1 MSGRRSRNQEVK
13 AQAPKI
19 AVVRCN
25 GTCENRP
32 RTSQYDG
39 ARSCAIEHS
48 LYVGDTACGF
58 GCLGCGDCVAACPFD
73 AIHMDSTTLLPVVDD
88 DKCVACGACVK
99 ACPRNII
106 ELRNKGPKDRRV
118 FVSCVNKDK
127 GGVARKACKAACIG
141 CGKCAKECPFDAITV
156 ENNLAYIDYSKC
168 RLCRK
173 CVGVCP
179 TGAIHEVNFP
189 PRKTE
194 TEAEKNQQTTI
205 KPTNSCATS
214 GQTATDPV
222 GKAPVSASPQVESI
236 EAQKTPETDSKN

>member
-1 MSGRRSRNQEVK
+1 M
-13 AQAPKI
+13 
-19 AVVRCN
+19 
-25 GTCENRP
+25 
-32 RTSQYDG
+32 
-39 ARSCAIEHS
+39 
-48 LYVGDTACGF
+48 
-58 GCLGCGDCVAACPFD
+58 
-73 AIHMDSTTLLPVVDD
+73 
-88 DKCVACGACVK
+88 
-99 ACPRNII
+99 
-106 ELRNKGPKDRRV
+106 
-118 FVSCVNKDK
+118 
-127 GGVARKACKAACIG
+127 
-141 CGKCAKECPFDAITV
+141 

-205 KPTNSCATS
+205 KPTNSCATP

>member
-1 MSGRRSRNQEVK
+1 MKTVPAPANTTEPVLVPSNIPYMSAIQPADS
-13 AQAPKI
+13 
-19 AVVRCN
+19 AVWDVATVLQPAVRCRY
-25 GTCENRP
+25 TW
-32 RTSQYDG
+32 
-39 ARSCAIEHS
+39 I
-48 LYVGDTACGF
+48 L
-58 GCLGCGDCVAACPFD
+58 
-73 AIHMDSTTLLPVVDD
+73 TTLLPVDD

>member
-1 MSGRRSRNQEVK
+1 MCSLWRLRESLSPEHHRI
-13 AQAPKI
+13 AQQ
-19 AVVRCN
+19 R
-25 GTCENRP
+25 TERP
-32 RTSQYDG
+32 AG
-39 ARSCAIEHS
+39 I
-48 LYVGDTACGF
+48 
-58 GCLGCGDCVAACPFD
+58 
-73 AIHMDSTTLLPVVDD
+73 
-88 DKCVACGACVK
+88 
-99 ACPRNII
+99 
-106 ELRNKGPKDRRV
+106 
-118 FVSCVNKDK
+118 VSCVNKDK